1 MPKKHLVTHM
11 FTADPSAHVFEGRVY
26 IYPSHDLDKDAPEN
40 DSGDQY
46 AMTDYHVLSQPHPE
60 KRATDH
66 GEALHLRDV
75 PWASRQLWGLDAACR
90 NGRYYLYFPARDKEG
105 IFRIGVAIS
114 DRPEGPFQPEPQP
127 IAGSFSIDP
136 CAFRDDDGEFYLV
149 FGGIWAGQ
157 LQCWTTG
164 SYQPG
169 AQEPPDDALAL
180 CPKIARLTPD
190 MLQFAAPPQDAVI
203 IDENGALLKSG
214 DRSRRYFE
222 GPWLHK
228 YCGIYYLSYSTGT
241 THYLVYATSDR
252 PTGPFTFRGRIL
264 NPVVG
269 WTTHHSIIEFGGRWW
284 LYYHDA
290 SLSGGVSYKR
300 SVKVQELFYEA
311 DGSIRPMNP

>member
-1 MPKKHLVTHM
+1 
-11 FTADPSAHVFEGRVY
+11 
-26 IYPSHDLDKDAPEN
+26 
-40 DSGDQY
+40 
-46 AMTDYHVLSQPHPE
+46 MTDYHVLSQPHPE

-136 CAFRDDDGEFYLV
+136 CAFRDDDGEFYLG

-157 LQCWTTG
+157 LQCWATG
-164 SYQPG
+164 SYQPD

-190 MLQFAAPPQDAVI
+190 MLQFVAPPQDAVI
-203 IDENGALLKSG
+203 VDENGAPLKSG

-228 YCGIYYLSYSTGT
+228 YRGTYYLSYSTGT

-311 DGSIRPMNP
+311 DGSIRTLDP